1 MEIYSHKEIV
11 SLLSIEGN
19 DKCFDC
25 GELSPTWTSINNG
38 VFLCLKCAG
47 VHRNFGLEI
56 SVIRS
61 LQIDSWDDKQIMY
74 LKKGGNYTYQ
84 EMLIEYNL
92 CNLNT
97 IELKYKTKAA
107 DFYRKKLYQ
116 EVEKEMNSLY
126 EIQEINKPDISVGS
140 EVLKEKEIQNEVT
153 NNDIIGNTKKV
164 NNNNNHNEYQES
176 FMGYIGGIFL
186 GAGKSVYDLAGG
198 VSKKVGELELNNKIY
213 ETGKNVFDLAK
224 KSGTYIAETTM
235 QIYVSKY
242 LI

>member
-61 LQIDSWDDKQIMY
+61 LQIDSWDDKQIMF
-74 LKKGGNYTYQ
+74 LKKGGNYKYQ

-92 CNLNT
+92 SNVDT

-116 EVEKEMNSLY
+116 NVEKEMNPLY
-126 EIQEINKPDISVGS
+126 ESEEINKPDISVGN

-164 NNNNNHNEYQES
+164 NTTNHNEHHES
-176 FMGYIGGIFL
+176 FLGYIGGIFL
-186 GAGKSVYDLAGG
+186 GT
-198 VSKKVGELELNNKIY
+198 SKKVGELELNNKLY
-213 ETGKNVFDLAK
+213 EAGKNLFDLAK

>member
-61 LQIDSWDDKQIMY
+61 LQIDSWDDKQIMF
-74 LKKGGNYTYQ
+74 LKKGGNYKYQ
-84 EMLIEYNL
+84 EMLMEYNL
-92 CNLNT
+92 SNVET

-116 EVEKEMNSLY
+116 DVEKEMNPLY
-126 EIQEINKPDISVGS
+126 ESEEINKPDISVGN

-164 NNNNNHNEYQES
+164 NTTNHNEHQES
-176 FMGYIGGIFL
+176 FLGYIGGIFL
-186 GAGKSVYDLAGG
+186 GA
-198 VSKKVGELELNNKIY
+198 SKKVGELELNNKLY
-213 ETGKNVFDLAK
+213 EAGKNVFDLAK

>member
-1 MEIYSHKEIV
+1 MEIYSHKEIL

-25 GELSPTWTSINNG
+25 GELAPTWTSINNG

-47 VHRNFGLEI
+47 VHRNFGLDI

-61 LQIDSWDDKQIMY
+61 LQIDSWDDRQIMF
-74 LKKGGNYTYQ
+74 LKKGGNDKYQ

-92 CNLNT
+92 NNANT
-97 IELKYKTKAA
+97 TEQKYKTKAA
-107 DFYRKKLYQ
+107 DFYRKKLHQ
-116 EVEKEMNSLY
+116 DVEKEMNPSY
-126 EIQEINKPDISVGS
+126 EIQEISKPDINSGS

-153 NNDIIGNTKKV
+153 NDDIIGNTKKI
-164 NNNNNHNEYQES
+164 NNNSNAYQES

-186 GAGKSVYDLAGG
+186 NAGKSVYDLAGG
-198 VSKKVGELELNNKIY
+198 VSNKVGDLDLSNKMY
-213 ETGKNVFDLAK
+213 ETGKNVFDFAK
-224 KSGTYIAETTM
+224 KSGTYIAEKTV